1 MLHNFLLCIS
11 FTFILFISFGK
22 DSSESLIRDQ
32 QYIHSLRQERIDARV
47 CEDEKGEDGDEEW
60 DLCYKS
66 NFVTTTFEPKH
77 YNLPF
82 AQKINSK
89 SIEKHCSCD
98 NECDAFKE
106 CCSDFKPNIERP
118 TIKSQLSCIDLYSGS
133 FAVASVYGIDKCSE
147 VWGKSDGFAGV
158 RDKCENDS
166 YDLTLNEKSISYLR
180 DIAVFSLSTNVMY
193 RNVFC
198 AICNND
204 SSNLMQWN
212 TSVQCEGVHDLVNN
226 QRNSI
231 STGNYDSFKKN
242 WNVIIKGVSI
252 DCSIVVEEFGNP
264 DLIDKYKLRKC
275 KKTISNCPKSWNDSI
290 VAEKCESYASYVYE
304 TKAYKNYHCALCNNA
319 LIKYL
324 TCFPMYINLRSDSSH
339 NALWFPLLLDFNFA
353 GDKGEWIGGHKK
365 CSNIGEIYDPIYE
378 KCVFIHCG
386 TNYRKDHETGLCL
399 PIENLSNNFPKN
411 NFESNCRSI
420 IVLTQETDFTLFENN
435 SIYINK
441 TNTILNEYD
450 YRIHY
455 EDDQSVNTS
464 LKIKICI
471 NESSLDSWTQS
482 PFDVSFGQI
491 LLTGISLYT
500 SIVCLII
507 HLLVYAILP
516 KLRNLPGKNLV
527 SLSSSLLIAHI
538 SFVTLSHLEAN
549 RRIGCVLNAIT
560 IHYSYLA
567 SFCWM
572 SVMAYD
578 VCKTFG
584 RTSRRSTSSKRS
596 TFVKY
601 SLYAWLL
608 PAFIVIICAAFD
620 IGLQNS
626 HFRPLYGFR
635 ICFISQRQALLVFFA
650 IPVALIICVN
660 IFLFSLTAKG
670 LITTAEKTKILNKNS
685 DKVRYYLYVKLAFVM
700 GLTWIF
706 GFIASLTDI
715 TILWYPFI
723 ILNGLQG
730 AIIFFAFTFKPK
742 VWNLLMDKFGCI
754 RPSKSATTS
763 DIIRSAT
770 GSTTLQTSTLVPNS
784 PDTKVTKIKFPD

>member
-11 FTFILFISFGK
+11 FTFLLLISFGK
-22 DSSESLIRDQ
+22 DSSESLIDDQ
-32 QYIHSLRQERIDARV
+32 QYVQSLRQERIEARV
-47 CEDEKGEDGDEEW
+47 CEDEKGEEGDKEW

-66 NFVTTTFEPKH
+66 NFVTTTFDPRLN
-77 YNLPF
+77 NLPF
-82 AQKINSK
+82 KGKNNSDP
-89 SIEKHCSCD
+89 IGKHCLCD
-98 NECDAFKE
+98 NECDIFKE
-106 CCSDFKPNIERP
+106 CCSDFKPNIETPR
-118 TIKSQLSCIDLYSGS
+118 IKSQLSCIDLYSGS
-133 FAVASVYGIDKCSE
+133 LIVASVYGIDKCDE
-147 VWGKSDGFAGV
+147 FWEESDGSVGV
-158 RDKCENDS
+158 RDKCETDS
-166 YDLTLNEKSISYLR
+166 YNLTSNEKSISYLR
-180 DIAVFSLSTNVMY
+180 DIAVFSKSTNVMY

-204 SSNLMQWN
+204 WYNLMQWN
-212 TSVQCEGVHDLVNN
+212 TSVQCEGIPDLIL

-231 STGNYDSFKKN
+231 SKQNYDPFKKN
-242 WNVIIKGVSI
+242 WKVMIEKIGTY
-252 DCSIVVEEFGNP
+252 CSIVVEEFENL
-264 DLIDKYKLRKC
+264 DFIDKYKLRKC
-275 KKTISNCPKSWNDSI
+275 EKTISNCPKSWNDSI
-290 VAEKCESYASYVYE
+290 VAEKCESYASYVYDNN
-304 TKAYKNYHCALCNNA
+304 KVYKNYHCALCNNA
-319 LIKYL
+319 LIRYL
-324 TCFPMYINLRSDSSH
+324 TCFPIYTTILREFTKKT
-339 NALWFPLLLDFNFA
+339 LWFPLLLDFNFV

-386 TNYRKDHETGLCL
+386 TNYRKDHETGRCL
-399 PIENLSNNFPKN
+399 PIEHFPNNYFPDN
-411 NFESNCRSI
+411 NFESNCRSFR
-420 IVLTQETDFTLFENN
+420 VLAEEKDFKLLENN

-450 YRIHY
+450 YRIYY
-455 EDDQSVNTS
+455 EDNQSINTS

-482 PFDVSFGQI
+482 PFDASFGQV
-491 LLTGISLYT
+491 LLTGISLYI

-538 SFVTLSHLEAN
+538 SFVTLPYLEAN
-549 RRIGCVLNAIT
+549 RRIGCVLCAIT

-584 RTSRRSTSSKRS
+584 RTSRRSTSSKRH
-596 TFVKY
+596 TFIKY

-608 PAFIVIICAAFD
+608 PAFIVIISAAFD

-626 HFRPLYGFR
+626 HFRPLYGLR

-650 IPVALIICVN
+650 IPVAIIICVN
-660 IFLFSLTAKG
+660 VFLFSMTAKG
-670 LITTAEKTKILNKNS
+670 LITTAEQTKILNKNS
-685 DKVRYYLYVKLAFVM
+685 DKVRYYLYIKLAFVM

-715 TILWYPFI
+715 SILWYPFI
-723 ILNGLQG
+723 VLNGLQG
-730 AIIFFAFTFKPK
+730 AVIFFAFTFKPK
-742 VWNLLMDKFGCI
+742 VWNLLMEKFGFKSGYI
-754 RPSKSATTS
+754 RLSKSATTS
-763 DIIRSAT
+763 DTVKLRYNEVERIEKF
-770 GSTTLQTSTLVPNS
+770 TSL
-784 PDTKVTKIKFPD
+784 